1 MSGMKSF
8 VWISAFT
15 GALIQHT
22 VAAPTPTQPEA
33 DLDERG
39 VVGGLIGVG
48 GTAISN
54 LNNLGSSG
62 TGTAKYNSALSYL
75 KTITPTATPTS
86 PQQALAA
93 LSSIYE
99 ASPTPNNLYAAI
111 GEYVAAGLTTNNIN
125 DALSA
130 IEAGPS
136 GANSETN
143 TNPKNPSPPVY
154 PKANSTD
161 APYDLS
167 ETRLRAAIHIPSTYQ
182 YGAPNAPQP
191 IILVPGTG
199 DTGYTT
205 FRGSYIPLLTNSPI
219 GDPVWL
225 NIPGYLLNDAQTNA
239 EYVAYA
245 INYISAISAHRQI
258 AVLGW
263 SQGNIDTQWAFKYWP
278 STRSKVTDH
287 VAFSPDY
294 HGTVLANFLALGE
307 PLPPS
312 VLQQEYTSTFITT
325 LRAEGGDSAYV
336 PTTTVYSGFL
346 DEVVEPQQGVGAS
359 AFLKDARGVG
369 VSNNEVQSI
378 CAGQPAGGFYTHEG
392 ILYNA
397 LGFALAVDALS
408 HAGPG
413 KVSRLDLG
421 RVCGDYLTP
430 GLGLDDLLLTE
441 DSIAVAGVAI
451 LVYPDKVVAEP
462 AIRSYA
468 VSS

>member
-1 MSGMKSF
+1 MKSF
-8 VWISAFT
+8 VLISAFSGT
-15 GALIQHT
+15 LIQHT
-22 VAAPTPTQPEA
+22 IAAPTPTQHEA
-33 DLDERG
+33 ELGERG
-39 VVGGLIGVG
+39 VVGGLLGAV

-54 LNNLGSSG
+54 LNKLGSSG
-62 TGTAKYNSALSYL
+62 TGTANYNSALSYL

-111 GEYVAAGLTTNNIN
+111 GEYIAAGLTTTNLTS
-125 DALSA
+125 ALSTL
-130 IEAGPS
+130 ESSLSGP
-136 GANSETN
+136 NSETN
-143 TNPKNPSPPVY
+143 TNP
-154 PKANSTD
+154 PKPLFPHLPKSKLNRRPLRPLRIPT
-161 APYDLS
+161 PRRHPHPLHLS
-167 ETRLRAAIHIPSTYQ
+167 IRQSRRPATHHPR
-182 YGAPNAPQP
+182 N
-191 IILVPGTG
+191 
-199 DTGYTT
+199 TGYLT
-205 FRGSYIPLLTNSPI
+205 FRGSYIPLLTGSTI

-239 EYVAYA
+239 EFVAYA
-245 INYISAISAHRQI
+245 IGYISAISAHRQV

-278 STRSKVTDH
+278 STRGKVTDH

-307 PLPPS
+307 PMPPS
-312 VLQQEYTSTFITT
+312 VLQQEYTSTFIST
-325 LRAEGGDSAYV
+325 LRAKGGDSAYV

-346 DEVVEPQQGVGAS
+346 DEVVEPQQGSGAS

-378 CAGQPAGGFYTHEG
+378 CAGLPAGSFYTHEG
-392 ILYNA
+392 TLYNA
-397 LGFALAVDALS
+397 LGYALAVDALS

-413 KVSRLDLG
+413 EVSRLDLASA
-421 RVCGDYLTP
+421 CASYLTP
-430 GLGLDDLLLTE
+430 GLDLNDFLLTE
-441 DSIAVAGVAI
+441 DSIAVAAVAI

-462 AIRSYA
+462 AIKSYA

>member
-1 MSGMKSF
+1 MKSF
-8 VWISAFT
+8 VLISAFSGT
-15 GALIQHT
+15 LVQHT
-22 VAAPTPTQPEA
+22 IAAPTPTQHEA
-33 DLDERG
+33 ELGERG
-39 VVGGLIGVG
+39 VVGGLLGVV

-62 TGTAKYNSALSYL
+62 TGTANYNSALSYL

-111 GEYVAAGLTTNNIN
+111 GEYVAGGLTTTNLTS
-125 DALSA
+125 ALSA
-130 IEAGPS
+130 LEANPS
-136 GANSETN
+136 GPNSETN
-143 TNPKNPSPPVY
+143 TNPRNPSPPIY

-161 APYDLS
+161 APYDLP
-167 ETRLRAAIHIPSTYQ
+167 EARLRAAIHIPSTYQ
-182 YGAPNAPQP
+182 YGSPGAPQP

-199 DTGYTT
+199 NTGYLT
-205 FRGSYIPLLTNSPI
+205 FRGSYIPLLTGSTI

-245 INYISAISAHRQI
+245 IGYISAISAHRQV

-263 SQGNIDTQWAFKYWP
+263 SQGNIDAQWAFKYWP
-278 STRSKVTDH
+278 STRGKVTDH

-307 PLPPS
+307 PQPPS
-312 VLQQEYTSTFITT
+312 
-325 LRAEGGDSAYV
+325 
-336 PTTTVYSGFL
+336 
-346 DEVVEPQQGVGAS
+346 
-359 AFLKDARGVG
+359 
-369 VSNNEVQSI
+369 SI
-378 CAGQPAGGFYTHEG
+378 CAGLPAGSFYTHEG
-392 ILYNA
+392 TLYNA
-397 LGFALAVDALS
+397 LGYALAVDALS

-413 KVSRLDLG
+413 EASRLDLAS
-421 RVCGDYLTP
+421 VCASYLTP
-430 GLGLDDLLLTE
+430 GLDLNDFLLTE
-441 DSIAVAGVAI
+441 DSIAIAAVAI

-462 AIRSYA
+462 AIKSYA

>member
-1 MSGMKSF
+1 MPGTKIF
-8 VWISAFT
+8 VLISAFI
-15 GALIQHT
+15 GVLIQQAI
-22 VAAPTPTQPEA
+22 AAPTPTQSDAE
-33 DLDERG
+33 LDERG
-39 VVGGLIGVG
+39 VVGGPLGVV

-62 TGTAKYNSALSYL
+62 TGTANYNSALSYL

-111 GEYVAAGLTTNNIN
+111 GEYVAAGLTTTNTTS
-125 DALSA
+125 ALSA
-130 IEAGPS
+130 LSGGPS
-136 GANSETN
+136 GPNSETN
-143 TNPKNPSPPVY
+143 SNPRNPSPPVY

-161 APYDLS
+161 APYDLPES
-167 ETRLRAAIHIPSTYQ
+167 QLRAAIHIPSTYQ
-182 YGAPNAPQP
+182 YGAPGAPQP

-199 DTGYTT
+199 STGYLT
-205 FRGSYIPLLTNSPI
+205 FRGSYIPLLTGSTT

-245 INYISAISAHRQI
+245 IGYISAISAHRQV
-258 AVLGW
+258 AVFGW

-307 PLPPS
+307 PQPPS
-312 VLQQEYTSTFITT
+312 VLQQEYTSRFIAT
-325 LRAEGGDSAYV
+325 LRNNGGDSAYV

-346 DEVVEPQQGVGAS
+346 DEVVEPQQGAGAS

-369 VSNNEVQSI
+369 VSNNEVQTI
-378 CAGQPAGGFYTHEG
+378 CAGQPAGSFYTHEG

-397 LGFALAVDALS
+397 LGYALAVDALS

-413 KVSRLDLG
+413 KVSRLNLAS
-421 RVCGDYLTP
+421 VCASYLTP
-430 GLGLDDLLLTE
+430 GLDLSDFVLTE

-451 LVYPDKVVAEP
+451 LVYPNKVVAEP
-462 AIRSYA
+462 AIKSYA
-468 VSS
+468 T

>member
-1 MSGMKSF
+1 
-8 VWISAFT
+8 
-15 GALIQHT
+15 
-22 VAAPTPTQPEA
+22 
-33 DLDERG
+33 
-39 VVGGLIGVG
+39 
-48 GTAISN
+48 
-54 LNNLGSSG
+54 
-62 TGTAKYNSALSYL
+62 
-75 KTITPTATPTS
+75 
-86 PQQALAA
+86 
-93 LSSIYE
+93 
-99 ASPTPNNLYAAI
+99 
-111 GEYVAAGLTTNNIN
+111 
-125 DALSA
+125 
-130 IEAGPS
+130 
-136 GANSETN
+136 
-143 TNPKNPSPPVY
+143 
-154 PKANSTD
+154 
-161 APYDLS
+161 
-167 ETRLRAAIHIPSTYQ
+167 
-182 YGAPNAPQP
+182 
-191 IILVPGTG
+191 
-199 DTGYTT
+199 
-205 FRGSYIPLLTNSPI
+205 
-219 GDPVWL
+219 
-225 NIPGYLLNDAQTNA
+225 TNA